1 MTSFAQKHDVA
12 RDSRFAAVAWVL
24 LDWAASAFSTMQ
36 ITLIVAYVER
46 VVFADKAW
54 GLSGGVVWAWT
65 MAVAMLVSAAAA
77 PFLSAWADRR
87 QRHKTALL
95 ASVAAGSLALLAL
108 GGVPPA
114 AKLAVA
120 ASIIIAVVGFDMAA
134 IFTGSLLPR
143 IASGREADRLSAGGF
158 AAGYAG
164 GAVALLI
171 ATAVVAAH
179 DRLGLTASE
188 ALRVAFVFTGC
199 WWLLFSLPAAW
210 ARFGADGRADGDGA
224 EVHASSSAGELL
236 AFARSLAGTTDARE
250 SGEAGRS
257 LGRVLLG
264 CVLVLGAVQTAIA
277 QFSSVALEEFHLEG
291 TALVWLV
298 LLVQAVALPGALFI
312 GWLSSRWNRDGAM
325 AVCLL
330 GWMVVLALAC
340 LVQTPTQLHWLAAL
354 LALVLGGV
362 QSVIRALVAEMA
374 PRGRFGATF
383 GLMQVGTK
391 LSGFVASLVFGAVLA
406 MSGHPR
412 AGLITLLVQIAAGW
426 WFLKRQS
433 VERPNPPVAVKASDS
448 KRGYADSLR
457 LPPTPGSPSELQ

>member
-1 MTSFAQKHDVA
+1 MKRQPAIAVA
-12 RDSRFAAVAWVL
+12 VSGPPRCSAAVAWVM

-77 PFLSAWADRR
+77 PFLSAWADRTR
-87 QRHKTALL
+87 RHKTALL
-95 ASVAAGSLALLAL
+95 ASVAAGSLALLTL
-108 GGVPPA
+108 GAVPPVA
-114 AKLAVA
+114 RLAVA
-120 ASIIIAVVGFDMAA
+120 ASIIVAVVGFDMAA

-143 IASGREADRLSAGGF
+143 IASGRAADRLSASGF

-164 GAVALLI
+164 GAVALLL
-171 ATAVVAAH
+171 ATSVVAAH
-179 DRLGLTASE
+179 DRLGLTAPE

-210 ARFGADGRADGDGA
+210 ARFGPDGRADGRADGDGV

-236 AFARSLAGTTDARE
+236 AFARSLAGQSVGRE
-250 SGEAGRS
+250 NGDVENAGAGEDGRS

-277 QFSSVALEEFHLEG
+277 QFSSVALEEFHLDG

-298 LLVQAVALPGALFI
+298 LLVQAVALPGALII
-312 GWLSSRWNRDGAM
+312 GWLSARWSRDGAM

-330 GWMVVLALAC
+330 GWMIVLALAC

-391 LSGFVASLVFGAVLA
+391 LSGFVASLLFGAVLVA
-406 MSGHPR
+406 SGLPR
-412 AGLITLLVQIAAGW
+412 AGLVILLVQIAAGW
-426 WFLKRQS
+426 WFLKRQ
-433 VERPNPPVAVKASDS
+433 R
-448 KRGYADSLR
+448 
-457 LPPTPGSPSELQ
+457 

>member
-1 MTSFAQKHDVA
+1 MDGDAPQHDA
-12 RDSRFAAVAWVL
+12 AAPSASRSAAIAWVM
-24 LDWAASAFSTMQ
+24 LDWAASAFSTVQ

-65 MAVAMLVSAAAA
+65 LAVAMLVSAAAA
-77 PFLSAWADRR
+77 PFLSAWADRTR
-87 QRHKTALL
+87 RHKTALL
-95 ASVAAGSLALLAL
+95 ASVAAGSLALLML
-108 GGVPPA
+108 GAAPPVA
-114 AKLAVA
+114 RLAVA
-120 ASIIIAVVGFDMAA
+120 TSIVVAIFGFDMAA

-143 IASGREADRLSAGGF
+143 IAAGRAADRLSAGGF

-164 GAVALLI
+164 GAIALLVT
-171 ATAVVAAH
+171 TAVVAAH
-179 DRLGLTASE
+179 DRLGLTTPG

-210 ARFGADGRADGDGA
+210 APFGVDGQADGGGQ
-224 EVHASSSAGELL
+224 EVHAGSSVGELL
-236 AFARSLAGTTDARE
+236 AFARSLAGPSRVVASGDVKGGGMKNGLG
-250 SGEAGRS
+250 GEASRS

-277 QFSSVALEEFHLEG
+277 QFSSVALEEFHLDG

-298 LLVQAVALPGALFI
+298 LLVQAVALPGALVI
-312 GWLSSRWNRDGAM
+312 GWLSTRWSRDGAL

-330 GWMVVLALAC
+330 GWMAVLALAC
-340 LVQTPTQLHWLAAL
+340 LVQTPAQLHWLAAL
-354 LALVLGGV
+354 LAMVLGGV

-391 LSGFVASLVFGAVLA
+391 LSGFVASLLFGAVLA
-406 MSGHPR
+406 VSGYPR

-426 WFLKRQS
+426 WLLRRRS
-433 VERPNPPVAVKASDS
+433 HAS
-448 KRGYADSLR
+448 A
-457 LPPTPGSPSELQ
+457 

>member
-1 MTSFAQKHDVA
+1 MKRQPAIAVA
-12 RDSRFAAVAWVL
+12 VSGPPRCSAAVAWVM

-65 MAVAMLVSAAAA
+65 MAVAMLASAMAA
-77 PFLSAWADRR
+77 PFLSAWADRK

-108 GGVPPA
+108 GGVPPVA
-114 AKLAVA
+114 RLAVA
-120 ASIIIAVVGFDMAA
+120 ASIIVAVVGFDMAA

-143 IASGREADRLSAGGF
+143 IASGRAADRLSASGF

-164 GAVALLI
+164 GAVALLL
-171 ATAVVAAH
+171 ATSVVAAH
-179 DRLGLTASE
+179 DRLGLTAPE

-210 ARFGADGRADGDGA
+210 ARFGVDGHADGDGQ

-236 AFARSLAGTTDARE
+236 AFARSLAAP
-250 SGEAGRS
+250 SGGHEKSDVENAGAGETGRS

-277 QFSSVALEEFHLEG
+277 QFSSVALEEFHLDG

-298 LLVQAVALPGALFI
+298 LLVQAVALPGALII
-312 GWLSSRWNRDGAM
+312 GWLSARWSRDGAM

-330 GWMVVLALAC
+330 GWMIVLALAC

-391 LSGFVASLVFGAVLA
+391 LSGFVASLLFGAVLA
-406 MSGHPR
+406 ASGLPR
-412 AGLITLLVQIAAGW
+412 AGLVILLVQIAAGW
-426 WFLKRQS
+426 WFLRRQ
-433 VERPNPPVAVKASDS
+433 R
-448 KRGYADSLR
+448 
-457 LPPTPGSPSELQ
+457 

>member
-1 MTSFAQKHDVA
+1 MTRQPGTSVA
-12 RDSRFAAVAWVL
+12 LDGRPRCSAAVAWVM
-24 LDWAASAFSTMQ
+24 LDWAASAFSTVL
-36 ITLIVAYVER
+36 ITLVVAYVER

-54 GLSGGVVWAWT
+54 GLSGGVVWAWM

-77 PFLSAWADRR
+77 PFLSAWADRT
-87 QRHKTALL
+87 QRHKAALM
-95 ASVAAGSLALLAL
+95 ASVAAGSLALLSL
-108 GGVPPA
+108 GAVPPVA
-114 AKLAVA
+114 RLAVA
-120 ASIIIAVVGFDMAA
+120 ASIVVAVVGFDMAA

-143 IASGREADRLSAGGF
+143 IASGREADRLSAAGF

-171 ATAVVAAH
+171 ATGIVAAH
-179 DRLGLTASE
+179 ERLGLTTPG
-188 ALRVAFVFTGC
+188 ALRWAFAFTGC

-210 ARFGADGRADGDGA
+210 ARFGVDGQADGD
-224 EVHASSSAGELL
+224 EKELHAGSSAGELV
-236 AFARSLAGTTDARE
+236 AFARSLSVVSD
-250 SGEAGRS
+250 GEAGRS

-277 QFSSVALEEFHLEG
+277 QFSSVALEEFHLDG

-391 LSGFVASLVFGAVLA
+391 LSGFVASLLFGAVLA
-406 MSGHPR
+406 MSGLPR
-412 AGLITLLVQIAAGW
+412 AGLITLLVQIAVGW
-426 WFLKRQS
+426 WFLKRQ
-433 VERPNPPVAVKASDS
+433 R
-448 KRGYADSLR
+448 
-457 LPPTPGSPSELQ
+457 